1 MVRVVLTY
9 GPTSSRLR
17 ADLSRS
23 ELSGTQHHDCTVGP
37 IVTTRPF
44 SLVIAVASQIADSQ
58 FAESQIAESN

>member
-17 ADLSRS
+17 A
-23 ELSGTQHHDCTVGP
+23 ELSGTQHHDCTVEP